1 MVLNHHREH
10 AVQDRGTHGAR
21 VRAEEELRLA
31 AVHHAQREGLAE
43 SNSQLG
49 KHWRLCF
56 EELKSVSL
64 IQTDS
69 DRQIRLCL
77 WLICMQ
83 IIELSAESNDFHTGS
98 RSCRTGALP
107 CSGSSRRER
116 KVAREQDHWE
126 QV

>member
-10 AVQDRGTHGAR
+10 AVQDRGTHDAR
-21 VRAEEELRLA
+21 VPAEEELRLA

-49 KHWRLCF
+49 KRWRLCF

-83 IIELSAESNDFHTGS
+83 IIELSAESNDFHAGS

-107 CSGSSRRER
+107 CSDRTTKETHIHDAGAET
-116 KVAREQDHWE
+116 
-126 QV
+126 